1 MDKGVTTK
9 NSNRGKDTMERKL
22 YNAIVA
28 VVDKAVEKA
37 VKLWL
42 TKICER
48 WITGDA
54 LCHRFQMFTKDWL
67 EKYGDC
73 LPRKQLKVTHLNGK
87 VRKSGWAYPRNQ
99 IAINI
104 AEGLYDDMKLLR

>member
-1 MDKGVTTK
+1 MNKGVITK

-28 VVDKAVEKA
+28 VVDKAVERA
-37 VKLWL
+37 VKFWL

-73 LPRKQLKVTHLNGK
+73 LPRKRIKVTLM
-87 VRKSGWAYPRNQ
+87 SGETRGTRWAYPQHQ
-99 IAINI
+99 IAMNI
-104 AEGLYDDMKLLR
+104 ADGLYDDMKLLR